1 MPPRRLKTCLRARS
15 VIEARGGTADTF
27 VAAGLVVRVLGP
39 AQSAVGSRDSCR
51 GAGAELAFGEMIRLL
66 VVIAI
71 LAAGVVVVKQRADDV
86 GSTVPAAPQVNTAQI
101 PPEFRR
107 LLADAPDP
115 ASILRERG
123 ALPGL
128 GAIRRFAG
136 GGSDD
141 SSEPRCG
148 RSPTSGRLA
157 S

>member
-1 MPPRRLKTCLRARS
+1 
-15 VIEARGGTADTF
+15 
-27 VAAGLVVRVLGP
+27 
-39 AQSAVGSRDSCR
+39 
-51 GAGAELAFGEMIRLL
+51 MIRLL

-141 SSEPRCG
+141 SSEAGGAAVRRRRHG
-148 RSPTSGRLA
+148 ARAARRSAATSAATSRR
-157 S
+157 